1 MKKLALLLVLFGPIG
16 LRAQQTATSQI
27 SGVVTDPSGSAV
39 PNAEIKVTQTETDF
53 TRTLISGPDGAYTI
67 PNLPVGP
74 YRLQVTASGFSVYVQ
89 SGIILQVNSNP
100 VINPA
105 LRVGAV
111 SEQVQVSAEVAMTE
125 THENSISQ
133 VIDQRRIEDL
143 PLNGRNPTQLVLLSG
158 GAANGSFTG
167 SSLNGSKNYSTQSVT
182 FSVAGGQLD
191 AVNYVMDGGDNNDAF
206 SNVNLPFPFPD
217 ALQEFSVQ
225 TNALPAR
232 YGLHSGAVVNLVTK
246 SGSNAIHGDLFEFLR
261 NGDLNARNFFAP
273 VHDALKRN
281 QFGGTAGGPIL
292 RDRLFFFGGY
302 QGTRTRTDPPTTQG
316 IVPNLAMLSG
326 DFTTALSTTCRS
338 APLTLT
344 GFAND
349 HIPVSQFN
357 QQALN
362 LLTYIPLSNDPCG
375 RITYGIPNNSAEDQ
389 YIGRIDFNQSER
401 HSIFSRYFISDY
413 RNPAVFD
420 GKNALTTTKPGVA
433 PRSQS
438 FTVGDTYSL
447 TPTTISAFHAT
458 FNRLR
463 IFRGPADNL
472 ISPNTVGINISQ
484 YVPNFIYLQ
493 VNNFFTLGC
502 GTCSPGFFN
511 TNTLPQIAEDVDLI
525 RGAHQIS
532 FGVNYIHVQLNSLSN
547 NIANGQYTF
556 NSSITGYG
564 LADFLLGQPSAF
576 TQSNPQR
583 QNNRYNYLGLYVQD
597 AWRVSRRL
605 SINAGLRWEPYFP
618 AYDRY
623 GRGSHFELSDFLA
636 GKRSSVFVNGPA
648 GESFYGDPSFPRGDA
663 NSHWPNFGPRLGVVI
678 DPAGDGRQTIR
689 ASYGILYNTPE
700 TYYNIRFVSA
710 PPYGNQINIPNPAG
724 GLTNPYQGFQGGNPF
739 PQVFPPPKDVAF
751 PPFGVYVNIPLNVK
765 PTYVQLWNVSYQRQ
779 LTGNWLVSANYLGSK
794 TTHLWLATEA
804 NPAAYLGP
812 SSTTGNTNQ
821 RRVLYLIDPAKGGL
835 YGTMGQTD
843 DGANSHY
850 NGLLVSLQH
859 RFSHNFTSLTNY
871 TYSHCIG
878 DGDFTGELTGP
889 LYQNP
894 NNRAGDRGNCGFDR
908 RQIFNHSLVVSSPRF
923 PNKLAQRLA
932 GNWQLSGILSV
943 STGEF
948 FNVLTGTDRSLTGV
962 NLDRP
967 NVVGNYQL
975 SNASFN
981 HWFNPGAFQANAL
994 GSFGNAGHNIMLG
1007 PKTVNFDMGLV
1018 REFGVREAMR
1028 LEFRGEAFNVINHAN
1043 MDMTIPSSG
1052 TNLHN
1057 QVSDPLFGSI
1067 TGAADP
1073 RILQLALKLK
1083 F

>member
-1 MKKLALLLVLFGPIG
+1 M
-16 LRAQQTATSQI
+16 
-27 SGVVTDPSGSAV
+27 
-39 PNAEIKVTQTETDF
+39 
-53 TRTLISGPDGAYTI
+53 
-67 PNLPVGP
+67 
-74 YRLQVTASGFSVYVQ
+74 
-89 SGIILQVNSNP
+89 
-100 VINPA
+100 
-105 LRVGAV
+105 
-111 SEQVQVSAEVAMTE
+111 
-125 THENSISQ
+125 
-133 VIDQRRIEDL
+133 
-143 PLNGRNPTQLVLLSG
+143 
-158 GAANGSFTG
+158 
-167 SSLNGSKNYSTQSVT
+167 
-182 FSVAGGQLD
+182 
-191 AVNYVMDGGDNNDAF
+191 
-206 SNVNLPFPFPD
+206 
-217 ALQEFSVQ
+217 
-225 TNALPAR
+225 
-232 YGLHSGAVVNLVTK
+232 
-246 SGSNAIHGDLFEFLR
+246 
-261 NGDLNARNFFAP
+261 
-273 VHDALKRN
+273 
-281 QFGGTAGGPIL
+281 
-292 RDRLFFFGGY
+292 
-302 QGTRTRTDPPTTQG
+302 
-316 IVPNLAMLSG
+316 
-326 DFTTALSTTCRS
+326 
-338 APLTLT
+338 
-344 GFAND
+344 
-349 HIPVSQFN
+349 
-357 QQALN
+357 
-362 LLTYIPLSNDPCG
+362 
-375 RITYGIPNNSAEDQ
+375 
-389 YIGRIDFNQSER
+389 
-401 HSIFSRYFISDY
+401 
-413 RNPAVFD
+413 
-420 GKNALTTTKPGVA
+420 
-433 PRSQS
+433 
-438 FTVGDTYSL
+438 
-447 TPTTISAFHAT
+447 
-458 FNRLR
+458 
-463 IFRGPADNL
+463 
-472 ISPNTVGINISQ
+472 
-484 YVPNFIYLQ
+484 
-493 VNNFFTLGC
+493 
-502 GTCSPGFFN
+502 
-511 TNTLPQIAEDVDLI
+511 
-525 RGAHQIS
+525 
-532 FGVNYIHVQLNSLSN
+532 
-547 NIANGQYTF
+547 
-556 NSSITGYG
+556 
-564 LADFLLGQPSAF
+564 
-576 TQSNPQR
+576 
-583 QNNRYNYLGLYVQD
+583 
-597 AWRVSRRL
+597 SRRL